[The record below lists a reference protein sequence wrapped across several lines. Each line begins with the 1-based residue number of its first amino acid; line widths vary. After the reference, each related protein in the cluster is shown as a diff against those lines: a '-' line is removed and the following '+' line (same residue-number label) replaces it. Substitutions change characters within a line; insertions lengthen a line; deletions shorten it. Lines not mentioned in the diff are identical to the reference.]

1 VQAGTPQTA
10 VANSSNDGVA
20 VLPLRNS
27 PTLAYVLSASLGVLL
42 PISALAGLVYGDSG
56 LYDSYPAD
64 LAGLVGQDMVALVII
79 FPLLVLSTLLTAR
92 GSLRGLVLWTGA
104 LFWMA
109 YYYFFYVV
117 GGFNALFLVYIAV
130 VSASLFALL
139 SLLFCI
145 EPGAFEARFGAGL
158 PARPIGGFAVAVAL
172 VFASMWGAMVL
183 ASLADGTRPPE
194 VNREVI
200 FIDLTVMLPLLFY
213 GGIRLWRR
221 EPWGYVLCGL
231 LLVKT
236 ALSGFTLAFTTAL
249 GIWWADVVDP
259 FQAFLFLLFALMMA
273 GALALLVPYMRS
285 ITGGIEATRV
295 AGKPPAETKVSGGD
309 RR

>member
-1 VQAGTPQTA
+1 MQAGTPQTA
-10 VANSSNDGVA
+10 VSNSSHDGVA
-20 VLPLRNS
+20 VLPLRSS
-27 PTLAYVLSASLGVLL
+27 PTLAYVLSAWLGVLL
-42 PISALAGLVYGDSG
+42 PVSAVAGLVYGDSG
-56 LYDSYPAD
+56 LYASYPAD
-64 LAGLVGQDMVALVII
+64 LAGLVGQDMVALAVI

-92 GSLRGLVLWTGA
+92 GSLRGLMLWAGA

-130 VSASLFALL
+130 VSASLYALL
-139 SLLFCI
+139 SLLFSI
-145 EPGAFEARFGAGL
+145 EPGAFEARFEAGV
-158 PARPIGGFAVAVAL
+158 PARVIGGFAVAVAL

-183 ASLADGTRPPE
+183 ASLANGTRPPE

-200 FIDLTVMLPLLFY
+200 IIDLTVMLPLLFY

-221 EPWGYVLCGL
+221 EPWGYVLGGL
-231 LLVKT
+231 MLVKT

-249 GIWWADVVDP
+249 GIWWADVLDP

-273 GALALLVPYMRS
+273 GALALLIPYMRS
-285 ITGGIEATRV
+285 IAGGIEATRI
-295 AGKPPAETKVSGGD
+295 AGKSPTAARVSGGD